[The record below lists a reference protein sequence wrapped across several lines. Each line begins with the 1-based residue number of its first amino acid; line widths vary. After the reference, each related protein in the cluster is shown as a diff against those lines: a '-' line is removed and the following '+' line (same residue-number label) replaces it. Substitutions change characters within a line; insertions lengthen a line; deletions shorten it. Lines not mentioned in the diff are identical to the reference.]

1 MPSCVEGEGSIE
13 KEVGSNIGANVEG
26 VGAEEEEGGA
36 CTVEGEG
43 QQGQGS
49 EVGKGY
55 SGYFIMTTCLNVVK
69 DEAEY
74 SSNQSIQ

>member
-43 QQGQGS
+43 QQDQGS
-49 EVGKGY
+49 EVGEGY
-55 SGYFIMTTCLNVVK
+55 SGYFIMTTCLIVVK
-69 DEAEY
+69 DETK
-74 SSNQSIQ
+74 